1 MHPGFEDL
9 GLLDKKGEP
18 QQISAGILQIENE
31 LYDIVRPKRTGAST
45 SRPSNLLRR
54 HGIEY
59 IELRGVDVN
68 PFVPE
73 GISLNNIKVLDLFLM
88 HSLISESPLISYEE
102 SDEIRLN
109 QMKMVE
115 RGRSDEVNLTRS
127 GLSLSLAK
135 VRKDFHE
142 ELILLAA
149 KMDAYSSGYS
159 EALQQEIGRKES
171 LSQKIMNEMK
181 EKHMTFQEYGLSQS
195 KKIAANFTQ
204 SSKED
209 LSLFVEAA
217 KVSRKELKIL
227 EETSSVD
234 INKYVE
240 LYNSKLKGKK

>member
-1 MHPGFEDL
+1 
-9 GLLDKKGEP
+9 
-18 QQISAGILQIENE
+18 
-31 LYDIVRPKRTGAST
+31 
-45 SRPSNLLRR
+45 
-54 HGIEY
+54 
-59 IELRGVDVN
+59 
-68 PFVPE
+68 
-73 GISLNNIKVLDLFLM
+73 M
-88 HSLISESPLISYEE
+88 HSLISESPFISDKEG
-102 SDEIRLN
+102 DEIRLN
-109 QMKMVE
+109 QIKMVE
-115 RGRSDEVNLTRS
+115 HGRSDEVDLTRD
-127 GLSLSLAK
+127 GLSLSLPQ

-142 ELILLAA
+142 ELTLLAA
-149 KMDAYSSGYS
+149 EMDAYSSGYS

-209 LSLFVEAA
+209 LSLFIEAA
-217 KVSRKELKIL
+217 EVSRKELKIL

>member
-1 MHPGFEDL
+1 
-9 GLLDKKGEP
+9 
-18 QQISAGILQIENE
+18 
-31 LYDIVRPKRTGAST
+31 
-45 SRPSNLLRR
+45 
-54 HGIEY
+54 
-59 IELRGVDVN
+59 
-68 PFVPE
+68 
-73 GISLNNIKVLDLFLM
+73 M

-204 SSKED
+204 NSKQD

-227 EETSSVD
+227 EETSSMD